1 MSRSVRFL
9 RHVAFAEAISYLVLL
24 FVAMPLKYLA
34 GIPVAVMITGSL
46 HGALFVLLMGAM
58 TRVVMA
64 GSLSL
69 GRLAIV
75 FVASLL
81 PFVPFF
87 LDRRMREWEAAAS

>member
-1 MSRSVRFL
+1 MSRPIRFL

-34 GIPVAVMITGSL
+34 GIPIAVMIAGSI
-46 HGALFVLLMGAM
+46 HGALFVVFLGAL

-69 GRLAIV
+69 GRLVLV
-75 FVASLL
+75 FVASLV

-87 LDRRMREWEAAAS
+87 LDRRMRDWEAA